1 MQTILLV
8 LFVINAI
15 SLVVF
20 VLLQQGKGADA
31 GAAFGSGASATV
43 FGARGS
49 ANFLSR
55 ATAVMATLFF
65 LLAMTLAY
73 MSQGP
78 REPES
83 IAERAAQQPIEQPL
97 TLEIPAEAP
106 AEEAPMP
113 QEPVAEDEAE
123 VEPTEPPP
131 EDEGGS

>member
-1 MQTILLV
+1 MHTILLV

-15 SLVVF
+15 ALVVF

-65 LLAMTLAY
+65 LLAMVLAY
-73 MSQGP
+73 MSQTP
-78 REPES
+78 REPQS
-83 IAERAAQQPIEQPL
+83 IAERAAQQPIEQPMS
-97 TLEIPAEAP
+97 LEIPTDAP
-106 AEEAPMP
+106 AEEEPVAE
-113 QEPVAEDEAE
+113 EPVAEDTEA
-123 VEPTEPPP
+123 EPTEPPP
-131 EDEGGS
+131 EEEGGS